1 MGASGHPSGWR
12 AASSYEISPPD
23 LNFELARWH
32 PPPTPAPMKLDPRYR
47 SKNVVDR
54 RGSGRGAVRGGLGL
68 GTVLLVLLLG
78 YCTGIDPQALL
89 GGAEAVQ
96 STRETTSSA
105 GIDDEGRAFVETTLG
120 YTEAVWNDLF
130 QQSGSQYPE
139 PKLVMFSGIT
149 RSACGTAQ
157 SATGPF
163 YCPLDQAVYID
174 LDFYRQL
181 QRFGASGDF
190 ALAYVIAHEVGHH
203 IQNVEGTLQAVQNAQ
218 QRLPQRDANALSVR
232 TELQADCYAGV
243 WAYYA
248 QNDLSVLESG
258 DLEEAIGAAAAV
270 GDDNLQQM
278 SGRAASRESFTHGS
292 SQERV
297 QAFQAGAR
305 SGDPGS
311 CDTFSDLR

>member
-1 MGASGHPSGWR
+1 
-12 AASSYEISPPD
+12 
-23 LNFELARWH
+23 
-32 PPPTPAPMKLDPRYR
+32 MKIDERYR
-47 SKNVVDR
+47 SDNVVDR
-54 RGSGRGAVRGGLGL
+54 RGGGRRVVGGGIGL
-68 GTVLLVLLLG
+68 GTLLLLLLVGSCLGIDVRGLLG
-78 YCTGIDPQALL
+78 A
-89 GGAEAVQ
+89 AESVQ
-96 STRETTSSA
+96 QTSPEATSSA
-105 GIDDEGRAFVETTLG
+105 GIDDEGRAFVEATLG

-130 QQSGSQYPE
+130 RQSGSQYPE
-139 PKLVMFSGIT
+139 PKLVLFSGIT

-163 YCPLDQAVYID
+163 YCPLDQAVYVD

-203 IQNVEGTLQAVQNAQ
+203 VQNVEGTLSAVQSAQ
-218 QRLPQRDANALSVR
+218 QRLRQRDANALSVR

-248 QNDLSVLESG
+248 ENELAVLESG

-270 GDDNLQQM
+270 GDDNLQRM
-278 SGRAASRESFTHGS
+278 SGRATSADSFTHGS
-292 SQERV
+292 SQQRV
-297 QAFQAGAR
+297 QAFRTGAQ
-305 SGDPGS
+305 SGNPSS

>member
-1 MGASGHPSGWR
+1 
-12 AASSYEISPPD
+12 
-23 LNFELARWH
+23 
-32 PPPTPAPMKLDPRYR
+32 MKIDERYR
-47 SKNVVDR
+47 SDNVIDR
-54 RGSGRGAVRGGLGL
+54 RGGRRRGAVGGGIGI
-68 GTVLLVLLLG
+68 GTLLLLLLVGSCL
-78 YCTGIDPQALL
+78 GIDVRGLL
-89 GGAEAVQ
+89 GGAETVQ
-96 STRETTSSA
+96 TTQQTSSA
-105 GIDDEGRAFVETTLG
+105 GMDDEGRAFVEATLG

-130 QQSGSQYPE
+130 QRSGSQYPE
-139 PKLVMFSGIT
+139 PKLVLFSGIT

-203 IQNVEGTLQAVQNAQ
+203 VQNVEGTLQAVQSAQ
-218 QRLPQRDANALSVR
+218 QRLRQSDANALSVR

-248 QNDLSVLESG
+248 QNELAVLESG

-278 SGRAASRESFTHGS
+278 SGRATSADSFTHGS
-292 SQERV
+292 SEQRV
-297 QAFQAGAR
+297 QAFRTGAQ
-305 SGDPGS
+305 SGDPSS

>member
-1 MGASGHPSGWR
+1 
-12 AASSYEISPPD
+12 
-23 LNFELARWH
+23 
-32 PPPTPAPMKLDPRYR
+32 MKIDERYR
-47 SKNVVDR
+47 SDNVIDR
-54 RGSGRGAVRGGLGL
+54 RGGRRRGAVGGGIGI
-68 GTVLLVLLLG
+68 GTLLLLLLVGSCL
-78 YCTGIDPQALL
+78 GIDVRGLL
-89 GGAEAVQ
+89 GGAETVQ
-96 STRETTSSA
+96 TTQQTSSA
-105 GIDDEGRAFVETTLG
+105 GMDDEGRAFVEATLG
-120 YTEAVWNDLF
+120 YTEAVWNDPF
-130 QQSGSQYPE
+130 QRSGSQYPE
-139 PKLVMFSGIT
+139 PKLVLFSGIT

-203 IQNVEGTLQAVQNAQ
+203 VQNVEGTLQAVQSAQ
-218 QRLPQRDANALSVR
+218 QRLRQSDANALSVR

-248 QNDLSVLESG
+248 QNELAVLESG

-270 GDDNLQQM
+270 GDDDLQQM
-278 SGRAASRESFTHGS
+278 SGRATSADSFTHGS
-292 SQERV
+292 SEQRV
-297 QAFQAGAR
+297 QAFRTGAQ
-305 SGDPGS
+305 SGDPSS

>member
-1 MGASGHPSGWR
+1 
-12 AASSYEISPPD
+12 
-23 LNFELARWH
+23 
-32 PPPTPAPMKLDPRYR
+32 MKIDERYR
-47 SKNVVDR
+47 SDNVIDR
-54 RGSGRGAVRGGLGL
+54 RGRGRRGAVGGGIGL
-68 GTVLLVLLLG
+68 GTLLLLLLVGSCLGIDVRGLLG
-78 YCTGIDPQALL
+78 A
-89 GGAEAVQ
+89 AETTQPSQDV
-96 STRETTSSA
+96 TSSA
-105 GIDDEGRAFVETTLG
+105 GVNDEGRAFVEATLG

-130 QQSGSQYPE
+130 QRSGSQYPE
-139 PKLVMFSGIT
+139 PKLVLFSGIT

-157 SATGPF
+157 AATGPF

-203 IQNVEGTLQAVQNAQ
+203 VQNVEGTLSAVQSAQ
-218 QRLPQRDANALSVR
+218 QRLRQRDANALSVR

-248 QNDLSVLESG
+248 QNELRVLETG
-258 DLEEAIGAAAAV
+258 DLEEALGAAAAV

-278 SGRAASRESFTHGS
+278 SGRATSVESFTHGS
-292 SQERV
+292 SQQRV
-297 QAFQAGAR
+297 DAFREGLRA
-305 SGDPGS
+305 GDPGA

>member
-1 MGASGHPSGWR
+1 
-12 AASSYEISPPD
+12 
-23 LNFELARWH
+23 
-32 PPPTPAPMKLDPRYR
+32 MKIDDRYR
-47 SKNVVDR
+47 SDNVIDR
-54 RGSGRGAVRGGLGL
+54 RGGRRGAVRGGVGL
-68 GTVLLVLLLG
+68 GTLLLVLLIG

-89 GGAEAVQ
+89 GGAESVQ
-96 STRETTSSA
+96 SVREPTQSA
-105 GIDDEGRAFVETTLG
+105 GIDDEGRAFVEATLG
-120 YTEAVWNDLF
+120 YTEVVWNDLF
-130 QQSGSQYPE
+130 RRSGSQYPE
-139 PKLVMFSGIT
+139 PKLVLFSGIT

-203 IQNVEGTLQAVQNAQ
+203 VQNVEGTLSAVQSAQ
-218 QRLPQRDANALSVR
+218 QRLRRRDANALSVR

-248 QNDLSVLESG
+248 QNELRVLETG
-258 DLEEAIGAAAAV
+258 DLEEALGAAAAV

-278 SGRAASRESFTHGS
+278 SGRAMSVESFTHGS
-292 SQERV
+292 SQQRV
-297 QAFQAGAR
+297 DAFRAGLR
-305 SGDPGS
+305 SGDPGA

>member
-1 MGASGHPSGWR
+1 MAALPSP
-12 AASSYEISPPD
+12 S
-23 LNFELARWH
+23 
-32 PPPTPAPMKLDPRYR
+32 PMKLDPRYR
-47 SKNVVDR
+47 SDNVVDR
-54 RGSGRGAVRGGLGL
+54 RGGRGAVRGGLGL

-96 STRETTSSA
+96 QVGPQETSSA
-105 GIDDEGRAFVETTLG
+105 GVDDEGRAFVETTLG

-130 QQSGSQYPE
+130 QRSGSQYPE
-139 PKLVMFSGIT
+139 PKLVLFSGIT

-203 IQNVEGTLQAVQNAQ
+203 VQNVEGTLQAVQSAQ
-218 QRLPQRDANALSVR
+218 QRLRQRDANALSVR

-243 WAYYA
+243 WAHYA
-248 QNDLSVLESG
+248 QNDLAVLESG
-258 DLEEAIGAAAAV
+258 DLQEAIGAAAAV
-270 GDDNLQQM
+270 GDDNLQRQ
-278 SGRAASRESFTHGS
+278 SGRAVAVESFTHGS
-292 SQERV
+292 SQQRV
-297 QAFQAGAR
+297 EAFRTGAQ